1 MDPRNFLT
9 DKYVFQFEYLKYDNS
24 LASTYTSAIDTMLK
38 NASFYQYHLGLGTN
52 FAQLVND
59 AGKEKD
65 FNPISLAA
73 RMYQEMGTGTSLYNL
88 YSGVYTGD
96 SNAFYGYYN
105 FYNIG
110 VNSSCVNNITKCGLS
125 YAKNHGWNSVYNA
138 IKGGADLLADV

>member
-1 MDPRNFLT
+1 MQ
-9 DKYVFQFEYLKYDNS
+9 V
-24 LASTYTSAIDTMLK
+24 
-38 NASFYQYHLGLGTN
+38 
-52 FAQLVND
+52 
-59 AGKEKD
+59 KEKD

-110 VNSSCVNNITKCGLS
+110 VNSSCVNNITNVDCLMLKIMDGIVFIMQLRVEQIC
-125 YAKNHGWNSVYNA
+125 
-138 IKGGADLLADV
+138 